1 LPAASSWCSPPLF
14 LGARRPGPRNA
25 HGRRRHRAHSTGPG
39 AGRSVAPR
47 ASEARGDQAAV
58 ATPTPAGLA
67 AGAADGRRCRA
78 AAGAESGGG
87 AAGPGPRALEA
98 GDSVAAAAPAP
109 DAGAAGARATRRPE
123 IRRYRAES
131 RRPPGRHKSF
141 LQQGTAEHLH
151 KI

>member
-1 LPAASSWCSPPLF
+1 
-14 LGARRPGPRNA
+14 
-25 HGRRRHRAHSTGPG
+25 
-39 AGRSVAPR
+39 
-47 ASEARGDQAAV
+47 V

-123 IRRYRAES
+123 IRRAETAGDIVLKAGGRRAGTNHSYS
-131 RRPPGRHKSF
+131 RV
-141 LQQGTAEHLH
+141 LQSTCTRYEQ
-151 KI
+151 